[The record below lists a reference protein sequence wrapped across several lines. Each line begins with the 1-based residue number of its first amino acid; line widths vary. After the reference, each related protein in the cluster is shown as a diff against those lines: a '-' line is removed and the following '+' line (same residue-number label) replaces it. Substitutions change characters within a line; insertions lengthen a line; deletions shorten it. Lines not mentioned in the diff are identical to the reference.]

1 MKFRLLKKRH
11 FFLFMILIMTA
22 LNGAALSAQETVEP
36 ERMYEIEGHRTVL
49 EIFANQ
55 PDVNVFLNGT
65 YQGRTNLTIYDL
77 TPGFY
82 QLRLEKE
89 GCEGQE
95 HTIFV
100 KAHYGQRYFI
110 NLE

>member
-1 MKFRLLKKRH
+1 MFFKLLKKSYL
-11 FFLFMILIMTA
+11 FLFAIFILSA
-22 LNGAALSAQETVEP
+22 FCGAALSAQETVEP
-36 ERMYEIEGHRTVL
+36 ERMYEIEGHKTVL

-100 KAHYGQRYFI
+100 KAHYGQYYWFEI
-110 NLE
+110 K

>member
-1 MKFRLLKKRH
+1 MEFRLLKKRQI
-11 FFLFMILIMTA
+11 FLFLILIFTA
-22 LNGAALSAQETVEP
+22 FCGAVLSAQESLEP
-36 ERMYEIEGHRTVL
+36 ERLYEIEGHKTVL

-55 PDVNVFLNGT
+55 PDVNVFLNGI

-82 QLRLEKE
+82 QLKLEKE
-89 GCEGQE
+89 GYEGQE

-100 KAHYGQRYFI
+100 KAHYGQHFWFEI
-110 NLE
+110 K

>member
-1 MKFRLLKKRH
+1 MEFRLLKKRQI
-11 FFLFMILIMTA
+11 FLFLILIFTA
-22 LNGAALSAQETVEP
+22 FCGAVLSAQENLEP
-36 ERMYEIEGHRTVL
+36 ERLYEIEGHKSAV
-49 EIFANQ
+49 EIFANI

-65 YQGRTNLTIYDL
+65 YQGRTNLTVYDL

-100 KAHYGQRYFI
+100 KAHYGQRFWFEI
-110 NLE
+110 K

>member
-1 MKFRLLKKRH
+1 MKIRLLKKRH
-11 FFLFMILIMTA
+11 FFLFVILVMTA
-22 LNGAALSAQETVEP
+22 FCGASLPAQETVEP
-36 ERMYEIEGHRTVL
+36 ERMYEIEGHKSVL

-65 YQGRTNLTIYDL
+65 YQGRTDLTIYDL

-89 GCEGQE
+89 GFEVQK

-100 KAHYGQRYFI
+100 KAHYGQHFWFEI
-110 NLE
+110 K

>member
-1 MKFRLLKKRH
+1 MEFRLLKKRH
-11 FFLFMILIMTA
+11 FFLFVILILTA
-22 LNGAALSAQETVEP
+22 FFGAALSAQETVEP
-36 ERMYEIEGHRTVL
+36 ERMYEIEGHKSVL

-82 QLRLEKE
+82 QLKLEKE
-89 GCEGQE
+89 GFEVQE

-100 KAHYGQRYFI
+100 KAHYGQRFWFEI
-110 NLE
+110 K